1 MFVSQ
6 VRDVMMAPATWKG
19 DTMKPIRTT
28 LAATL
33 ALGTAFAAGGALA
46 QGMSVSQ
53 IDANGDSMLDATEL
67 QAAFGQNAQ
76 AALTT
81 YDQNGDGMVA
91 LTEATAVSARGA
103 AEDDRMMT
111 QAEADAMAEV
121 GSEVETGNM
130 NASGMANVDGETEL
144 DLGVN

>member
-1 MFVSQ
+1 
-6 VRDVMMAPATWKG
+6 
-19 DTMKPIRTT
+19 MKPIRMT

-33 ALGTAFAAGGALA
+33 ALGTTFAAGGALA
-46 QGMSVSQ
+46 QGMSFSQ
-53 IDANGDSMLDATEL
+53 IDTNGDSMLDATEL

-91 LTEATAVSARGA
+91 LAEATSVSARGA

-111 QAEADAMAEV
+111 QAEADAMAEMD
-121 GSEVETGNM
+121 SEVETGLDAGGRSREN
-130 NASGMANVDGETEL
+130 GGETGL
-144 DLGVN
+144 DVGVN